1 MTHRTGNSS
10 SEGTT
15 LEQERVVDFN
25 EAREQKLEEKRR
37 NTERIFFRNL
47 IGVYSVTGHAKM
59 QPIELIDVSEEGCSF
74 QLPFDP
80 DRNWPTSNELP
91 IRLYFSQ
98 DTYLEI
104 LVRIQ
109 NSRPS
114 IENGNRYVR
123 YGCMVDKELK
133 SYPAYQAFIK
143 FLRQYAEHAH
153 KDMGDVSVFY
163 L

>member
-1 MTHRTGNSS
+1 MTQRTGNSGS
-10 SEGTT
+10 GETT
-15 LEQERVVDFN
+15 LESVVDFN
-25 EAREQKLEEKRR
+25 QAREQRLEEKRR

-47 IGVYSVTGHAKM
+47 IGVYSVTGHSKM

-74 QLPFDP
+74 QLPCDP
-80 DRNWPTSNELP
+80 ERNWPTSNELP

-104 LVRIQ
+104 IVRIQ

-114 IENGNRYVR
+114 IENGARFVR

-133 SYPAYQAFIK
+133 SYPAYRAFVT
-143 FLRQYAEHAH
+143 FLKQYSEHAH